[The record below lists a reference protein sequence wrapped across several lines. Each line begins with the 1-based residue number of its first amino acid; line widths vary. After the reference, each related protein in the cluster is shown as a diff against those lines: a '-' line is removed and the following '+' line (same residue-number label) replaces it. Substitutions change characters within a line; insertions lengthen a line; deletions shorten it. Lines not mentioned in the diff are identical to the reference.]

1 MNTHGCAPVKLYLQ
15 IQVVGHIWPVGIGLK
30 TPVLRE
36 EMLSSSYSHKKQG
49 SGGKA
54 CLRPHSMLTMTQATP
69 YWIHQTFYTYWK
81 KKIWIFLKIF
91 HKVPSSPLAPPT
103 WATAQSCWW
112 KSKSVKTFILEWK
125 SSPLGQCSTNNPGK
139 WKKIKMKKKERMHLQ
154 RIQEKRQPPPAKPN
168 TSSPNT
174 HLEYLPKS
182 RHPPEAVWELM
193 QLLEAM
199 SPFTFRF
206 SQDVQSIQNHW
217 VREPGKHLLLIPEG
231 TYVSSIIDLSVK
243 YHKSQQTTCG
253 YK

>member
-1 MNTHGCAPVKLYLQ
+1 
-15 IQVVGHIWPVGIGLK
+15 
-30 TPVLRE
+30 
-36 EMLSSSYSHKKQG
+36 
-49 SGGKA
+49 
-54 CLRPHSMLTMTQATP
+54 
-69 YWIHQTFYTYWK
+69 
-81 KKIWIFLKIF
+81 
-91 HKVPSSPLAPPT
+91 
-103 WATAQSCWW
+103 
-112 KSKSVKTFILEWK
+112 
-125 SSPLGQCSTNNPGK
+125 
-139 WKKIKMKKKERMHLQ
+139 MKKKERMHLQ

-217 VREPGKHLLLIPEG
+217 VREPGKHLLLIQEG